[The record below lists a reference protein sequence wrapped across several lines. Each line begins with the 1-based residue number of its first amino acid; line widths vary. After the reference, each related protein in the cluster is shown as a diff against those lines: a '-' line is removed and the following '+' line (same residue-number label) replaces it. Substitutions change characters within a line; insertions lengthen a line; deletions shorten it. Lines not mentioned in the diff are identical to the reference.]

1 MEQRTAPRHRV
12 LKPGTIEFD
21 GGPVS
26 CMVRNMSD
34 AGAMLDVATAAGIPE
49 HFTLVLR
56 ADRRRMPCQVVWWKA
71 KRIGVTFC
79 FWAHFRRNQNTMSV
93 HWGKQ
98 TCP

>member
-1 MEQRTAPRHRV
+1 MEQRTALRHRV

-34 AGAMLDVATAAGIPE
+34 TGAMLDVATAAGIPE

-56 ADRRRMPCQVVWWKA
+56 VADGRRVPCQVVWWKE
-71 KRIGVTFC
+71 KRIGVAFE
-79 FWAHFRRNQNTMSV
+79 
-93 HWGKQ
+93 
-98 TCP
+98 